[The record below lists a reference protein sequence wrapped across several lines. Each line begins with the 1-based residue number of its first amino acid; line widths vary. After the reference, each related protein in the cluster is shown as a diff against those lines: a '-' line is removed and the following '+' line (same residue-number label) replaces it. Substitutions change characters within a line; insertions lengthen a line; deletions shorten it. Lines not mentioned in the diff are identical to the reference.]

1 MLQNIE
7 QGRRTSRSL
16 PHSDEL
22 PSVDHPH
29 NPSFAGKCR
38 SRSPLPDVRVACN
51 FSCLILLSNMIP
63 KWSSIC
69 NNVDRK
75 RKLTSLVSQI
85 TIIAD
90 TTDFSGGNPS
100 DESFIPRR
108 VTRAAARLVFFEV
121 RRFTG
126 MLSTTSVRRA
136 WGEAGKD
143 PHVGSSH
150 PKFGIVCDM
159 RKGSSAVYTFKTHGG
174 INARG
179 SANIGSCVFHAYSS
193 SASLNVDT
201 PPQGLYNR

>member
-1 MLQNIE
+1 
-7 QGRRTSRSL
+7 
-16 PHSDEL
+16 
-22 PSVDHPH
+22 
-29 NPSFAGKCR
+29 
-38 SRSPLPDVRVACN
+38 
-51 FSCLILLSNMIP
+51 MIP

-69 NNVDRK
+69 NNVGEK

-100 DESFIPRR
+100 DESFIARR

-126 MLSTTSVRRA
+126 MLSTTSVRR
-136 WGEAGKD
+136 GEGGKD

-179 SANIGSCVFHAYSS
+179 SANIGSCVFDPYSS
-193 SASLNVDT
+193 SASFIDT
-201 PPQGLYNR
+201 PPQGPALRRR